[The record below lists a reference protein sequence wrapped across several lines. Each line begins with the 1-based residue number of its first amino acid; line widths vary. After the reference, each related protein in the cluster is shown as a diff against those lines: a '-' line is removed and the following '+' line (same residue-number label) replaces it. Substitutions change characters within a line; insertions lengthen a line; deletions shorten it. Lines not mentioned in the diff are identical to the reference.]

1 MLEMEVHLVQH
12 AYFSEAQSIILNSII
27 RSKVQASDYLFC
39 FSPQSLILWHHLVCC
54 FFILQRYKYL
64 K

>member
-1 MLEMEVHLVQH
+1 MDHRMLEMEVHLVQH

-39 FSPQSLILWHHLVCC
+39 FSPQSLIL
-54 FFILQRYKYL
+54 
-64 K
+64 